1 MGSIIR
7 SISFKNFYNFY
18 GDYSENCYQFCEGL
32 NIVSAD
38 NGMGKSK
45 IFNGFLWVITG
56 QVYDA
61 DEKRKVN
68 ASSTPLKLL
77 SDKAKLNTEASV
89 AGVKIVF
96 DYDNKRYEVTKSI
109 RYKKLTSNPSTSDVE
124 DWDILDARIDMSCTD
139 LISNNTITIY
149 SAEEQEKI
157 IQNGIISPD
166 MQSYALLQGEAIE
179 NIVDLSNA
187 RRLAATVEVLTDI
200 GDIKSIEQSCQQLV
214 KQAGKD
220 LQSKQNAHA
229 NDQRE
234 FKELKNKKEKLEEH
248 IDRCK
253 ESRDTYQ
260 TELETAKVNYDNL
273 LSQVANTE
281 KRVEYREKIKK
292 IGSDIKRLVNERDR
306 LLSSVNDN
314 LFKQN
319 MPWILLGTSGYVDR
333 YIELRDKYTEE
344 CIARKVISNPD
355 AYYSSLPEG
364 SPDDGSLKMMLQ
376 KGRCFVCGRPA
387 EKGTKEWQHIESVLN
402 RSKQREDNAQGGD
415 LHEFFG
421 EIQKSVTQLTNV
433 DSIFTD
439 VAIIRLR
446 QNELEKKISELKE
459 DLKTTNSDFFNYG
472 GTDSSKDSEK
482 DDNLLNRFER
492 SQDDKKKYAGLV
504 ASADKAIAE
513 AQEEIRKIDNEMK
526 RCGGTDVPVEY
537 SEMKE
542 IVEDVRDIFANV
554 KERIYDEVITTL
566 EKNANYFYQELTKGN
581 AVYGGHLK
589 FERTSYESIDIKPV
603 DIRGN
608 LLTEASEGFQRMKKV
623 AIVMAIISS
632 KIGDKHFV
640 YPFIADA
647 PFSAYGKN
655 FINNFLAS
663 VPSVF
668 NQSII
673 LIKELYD
680 VNSDKL
686 ITNDGQQ
693 ILDKMKDGQIKG
705 SFYVNFVINDEGAIL
720 VDGRGDRLTQTTKI
734 STYKKASVL

>member
-1 MGSIIR
+1 M
-7 SISFKNFYNFY
+7 
-18 GDYSENCYQFCEGL
+18 D
-32 NIVSAD
+32 
-38 NGMGKSK
+38 
-45 IFNGFLWVITG
+45 
-56 QVYDA
+56 
-61 DEKRKVN
+61 
-68 ASSTPLKLL
+68 
-77 SDKAKLNTEASV
+77 SV
-89 AGVKIVF
+89 
-96 DYDNKRYEVTKSI
+96 R
-109 RYKKLTSNPSTSDVE
+109 
-124 DWDILDARIDMSCTD
+124 
-139 LISNNTITIY
+139 
-149 SAEEQEKI
+149 
-157 IQNGIISPD
+157 
-166 MQSYALLQGEAIE
+166 
-179 NIVDLSNA
+179 
-187 RRLAATVEVLTDI
+187 
-200 GDIKSIEQSCQQLV
+200 
-214 KQAGKD
+214 
-220 LQSKQNAHA
+220 
-229 NDQRE
+229 
-234 FKELKNKKEKLEEH
+234 
-248 IDRCK
+248 
-253 ESRDTYQ
+253 
-260 TELETAKVNYDNL
+260 
-273 LSQVANTE
+273 
-281 KRVEYREKIKK
+281 
-292 IGSDIKRLVNERDR
+292 
-306 LLSSVNDN
+306 
-314 LFKQN
+314 
-319 MPWILLGTSGYVDR
+319 TSGYVDR

-344 CIARKVISNPD
+344 RIARKVISNPD

-402 RSKQREDNAQGGD
+402 RSKQREDNTQGGD

-439 VAIIRLR
+439 VARIRLR

-459 DLKTTNSDFFNYG
+459 DLKTTNNDFFNYG

-492 SQDDKKKYAGLV
+492 AQDDKKKYAGLV

-526 RCGGTDVPVEY
+526 RCGGIDVPVEY

-734 STYKKASVL
+734 TTYKKASVL